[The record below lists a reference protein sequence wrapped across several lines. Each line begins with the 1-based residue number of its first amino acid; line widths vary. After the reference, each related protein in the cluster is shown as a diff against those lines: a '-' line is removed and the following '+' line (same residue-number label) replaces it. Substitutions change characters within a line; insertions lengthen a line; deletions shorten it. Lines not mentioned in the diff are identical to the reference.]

1 MYRKNENL
9 IAVYP
14 GSFDP
19 PTKGHI
25 DIINRASKIFPNVV
39 VAITYN
45 YSKNHMFSLEERLS
59 MMKEAVFKIKN
70 VKVEAFSGLLV
81 DYLNSINSFCIIR
94 GLRALSDFEYEFQI
108 ASANEFAA
116 KEVEIS
122 NITFDPET
130 KFIGLMRYVSDYV
143 DNYENII
150 PSNIQIEL
158 GTEKTTY
165 EPYEKL
171 QKIKS
176 ELINFSDIPDK
187 TITADMIDES
197 IFLSIPDK
205 TITVDMLDE
214 SIIKYKRVIYIFQRI
229 I

>member
-94 GLRALSDFEYEFQI
+94 GLRALSDFEYEFQL
-108 ASANEFAA
+108 ALMNR
-116 KEVEIS
+116 KLKKDVETI
-122 NITFDPET
+122 F
-130 KFIGLMRYVSDYV
+130 LM
-143 DNYENII
+143 
-150 PSNIQIEL
+150 
-158 GTEKTTY
+158 
-165 EPYEKL
+165 
-171 QKIKS
+171 
-176 ELINFSDIPDK
+176 PDK
-187 TITADMIDES
+187 EYT
-197 IFLSIPDK
+197 FLSSSMVRELTFLGGNFKKFVPNN
-205 TITVDMLDE
+205 V
-214 SIIKYKRVIYIFQRI
+214 YKKINKIEKKRRKNV
-229 I
+229 